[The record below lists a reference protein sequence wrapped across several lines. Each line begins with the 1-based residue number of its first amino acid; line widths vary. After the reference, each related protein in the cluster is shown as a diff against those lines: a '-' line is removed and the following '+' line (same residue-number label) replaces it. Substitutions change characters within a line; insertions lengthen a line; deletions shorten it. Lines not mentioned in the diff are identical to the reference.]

1 MNKQRLR
8 QLFVLLGA
16 VFFLFLLQKAGW
28 SRLLHDFQQM
38 GWLLLLIITLS
49 GIKYLLST
57 LAWSAAFGPQ
67 ERHPLLTLFG
77 ARLAGEAMNYLSIAG
92 PFLSEP
98 VKATLVQRVG
108 FTNALSTTLVE
119 TTANTITASV
129 VSVAGLL
136 LMSLYFVT
144 GFALRLAEW
153 GLIVLLLAL
162 CSGLIYGL
170 QRQLPFLTGPGK
182 RLGRVFRSSTK
193 FAEKLGIVEERMHQL
208 SAERPRDLL
217 LIFLYSLA
225 AQGLALAE
233 IYLALLPSGIRLS
246 FAAILIIEAFT
257 KLAKAIFFFVPARI
271 GADEGSSA
279 GIFALLSLP
288 PSVGLTLA
296 LVRRL
301 RAICW
306 SAMGLLFLFAW
317 HLKLADE
324 KEVLRPVADSD
335 HKDDVPLHAYAD

>member
-1 MNKQRLR
+1 M
-8 QLFVLLGA
+8 LLGA
-16 VFFLFLLQKAGW
+16 VFFIILLQKAGW
-28 SRLLHDFQQM
+28 GKLLHDFQLM
-38 GWLLLLIITLS
+38 GWLFLLIIALS
-49 GIKYLLST
+49 GIKYLLSS
-57 LAWSAAFGPQ
+57 LAWSAAFAPE

-98 VKATLVQRVG
+98 VKATFVQRIG
-108 FTNALSTTLVE
+108 FTSALSTTLVE
-119 TTANTITASV
+119 TTANTITASL

-136 LMSLYFVT
+136 LMSLSFAS
-144 GFALRLAEW
+144 GLALRLAEW

-162 CSGLIYGL
+162 SGGLIYAL
-170 QRQLPFLTGPGK
+170 KRQLPFLTWAGK
-182 RLGRVFRSSTK
+182 RLGRAFRSSAK
-193 FAEKLGIVEERMHQL
+193 FEEKLRIVEERMHRL

-217 LIFLYSLA
+217 LIFLLSLT
-225 AQGLALAE
+225 AQGMALAE

-246 FAAILIIEAFT
+246 FSAILIIEAFT

-288 PSVGLTLA
+288 PNAGLTLA

-301 RAICW
+301 RAIFW
-306 SAMGLLFLFAW
+306 SAIGLLFLFTW
-317 HLKLADE
+317 NLKLARD
-324 KEVLRPVADSD
+324 KDVFPTVVHSD
-335 HKDDVPLHAYAD
+335 HKNDVPLHAYAE